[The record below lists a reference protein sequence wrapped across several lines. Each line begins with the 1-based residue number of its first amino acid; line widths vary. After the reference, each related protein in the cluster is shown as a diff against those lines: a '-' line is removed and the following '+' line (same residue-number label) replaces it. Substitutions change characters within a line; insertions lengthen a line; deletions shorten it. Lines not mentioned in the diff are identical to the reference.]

1 MKKLSAVTLLSISVV
16 VSGCAS
22 NGGFVTGTNSTGL
35 ATSGN
40 NSDGCSMGVSSGVG
54 ALLGAAAGYA
64 ISKHGNN
71 SSAQNNR
78 AIALGALAGGAISAG
93 ICMAINAN
101 TVQKKSA
108 TDVEQQ
114 YKALNGSLPDKT
126 KIEQYKTTLIPGAV
140 ASTNN
145 NIVVKSDLRVIEGK
159 NDILRTIK
167 ETLVLKDSS
176 GKVLKT
182 LTKDVSQTGSFG
194 SGEFENSFA
203 WKFPASVSK
212 GQYTIETEL
221 SVNGNKVASQTKSLT
236 LV

>member
-1 MKKLSAVTLLSISVV
+1 MKKLSAVTMLSISLVM
-16 VSGCAS
+16 SGCAS
-22 NGGFVTGTNSTGL
+22 NGGFVTGANTTGL
-35 ATSGN
+35 AS
-40 NSDGCSMGVSSGVG
+40 SDGCNMGISSGVG

-64 ISKHGNN
+64 ISKHSNN

-78 AIALGALAGGAISAG
+78 SIALGALAGGAISAG

-108 TDVEQQ
+108 AEVEKQ
-114 YKALNGSLPDKT
+114 YKAQNGNLPDKT
-126 KIEQYKTTLIPGAV
+126 RIDQYTTTISPGAV
-140 ASTNN
+140 ANINN

-159 NDILRTIK
+159 NDMLRTVR

-221 SVNGNKVASQTKSLT
+221 SVNGNKVANQTKHLT